1 MTTPPASSRSAS
13 AAPAPAEPESAH
25 PGSPQPPVAR
35 RIRHERT
42 FHGDAFVDEYAW
54 LADKD
59 DPETIAFLE
68 AENAYAEAMLAG
80 QAELREAIFG
90 EIKAR
95 TQETD
100 LSVPTRKGGWWYY
113 ARTEE
118 GKQYPVFCRRAVRPD
133 DSGPPISPDG
143 SPLDGEEVLLDGN
156 ELAGGSQFFALG
168 AYTVSPDGRLLAY
181 STDFS
186 GGERFTL
193 RIKDLVTG
201 ETAADEIPNTF
212 YGTAWSLDGSAL
224 FYTTVDEAW
233 RPHRVWRHV
242 VGTAAAEDVIVYEE
256 ADEKFR
262 VGVGLTRSE
271 RFLLIAVQ
279 SAVTGEVWLL
289 DAARPEGEFTVVRPR
304 RQGVEYHVEHQAGAD
319 GTDRLLILH
328 NDHAENFELAAA
340 PLSDPANWTPI
351 IAHREDTRLL
361 HVDAFAGYLVV
372 YLRRDGL
379 TGLRVIGLGDFGPDR
394 IPDDAGYVVGF
405 PEPVYTVA
413 PGANREYDSR
423 LFRLSYASLVTPDS
437 VYDCDMASGDLTL
450 LKRQPVL
457 ALPGGQEYRPEE
469 FAQYREWAVAADG
482 TRIPISLVC
491 RKGTPRDGS
500 APFLLYGYG
509 SYEASIDPTFSIS
522 RLSLLDRGF
531 GYAIAHIR
539 GGGEMGRRWY
549 EDGKLLHKTNTFTD
563 FVACAE
569 HLAGQ
574 GWTTPSRLIARGAS
588 AGGLLVG
595 AAANIAP
602 QDFGG
607 IVAQVPF
614 VDALTSILDP
624 SLPLTVGEWEEWGD
638 PLHDPQVYAYMKSY
652 SPYENVT
659 AQAYPPILALTS
671 LNDTRVLYRE
681 PAKWIARLQAV
692 GKGGP
697 FLLKTEMV
705 AGHGGRSGRYDKWHE
720 EALILAWIVTTA
732 SAAARPAGSP
742 TA

>member
-1 MTTPPASSRSAS
+1 MTTQPASGSPAS
-13 AAPAPAEPESAH
+13 AEPEATQQDSA
-25 PGSPQPPVAR
+25 PRPPTAR

-42 FHGDAFVDEYAW
+42 FHGDTFIDEYAW

-68 AENAYAEAMLAG
+68 AENVYTDAMTAG
-80 QAELREAIFG
+80 LAELREAIFG

-100 LSVPTRKGGWWYY
+100 LSVPARKGGWWYY
-113 ARTEE
+113 ARTVE

-143 SPLDGEEVLLDGN
+143 SPLDGEEVLLDAN
-156 ELAGGSQFFALG
+156 ELAGESQFFALG

-201 ETAADEIPNTF
+201 ETAADEIPDTF
-212 YGTAWSLDGSAL
+212 YGPAWSLDGSAL
-224 FYTTVDEAW
+224 FYTTVDDAW
-233 RPHRVWRHV
+233 RPYRVWRHRL
-242 VGTAAAEDVIVYEE
+242 GTLAAEDVLVYEE

-271 RFLLIAVQ
+271 RYLVLSMASSITSEA
-279 SAVTGEVWLL
+279 WLL
-289 DAARPEGEFTVVRPR
+289 DAARPEEEFTVVRPR
-304 RQGVEYHVEHQAGAD
+304 RQGVEYHVEHQAYAD
-319 GTDRLLILH
+319 GTGRLLILH
-328 NDHAENFELAAA
+328 NDQAENFELAAA
-340 PLSDPANWTPI
+340 PLSDPAYWTAI
-351 IAHREDTRLL
+351 ITHRDDTRLL
-361 HVDAFAGYLVV
+361 SVDAFVSDLVV
-372 YLRRDGL
+372 YFRRDGL
-379 TGLRVIGLGDFGPDR
+379 TGLRVIPQGGPGSDGAL
-394 IPDDAGYVVGF
+394 DDAGYEVSFG
-405 PEPVYTVA
+405 EPVYSVA
-413 PGANREYDSR
+413 PLANREYDSR
-423 LFRLSYASLVTPDS
+423 LFRLGYGSLVTPES
-437 VYDCDMASGDLTL
+437 VYDCDMATGDLTL
-450 LKRQPVL
+450 LRRQPVL
-457 ALPGGQEYRPEE
+457 ALPGGREYNADDYE
-469 FAQYREWAVAADG
+469 QYREWATASDG

-491 RKGTPRDGS
+491 PRGTPRDGS
-500 APFLLYGYG
+500 APFVLYGYG
-509 SYEASIDPTFSIS
+509 SYEASIDPGFSIS

-549 EDGKLLHKTNTFTD
+549 EEGKLLHKVNTFTD
-563 FVACAE
+563 FVASAE
-569 HLAGQ
+569 HLVAQ

-595 AAANIAP
+595 AVANIAP
-602 QDFGG
+602 GDFGG

-614 VDALTSILDP
+614 VDALTSVLDP

-638 PLHDPQVYAYMKSY
+638 PLHDAQVYAYMKSY
-652 SPYENVT
+652 TPYENVT
-659 AQAYPPILALTS
+659 GQTYPPILALTS

-692 GKGGP
+692 GHGGP

-720 EALILAWIVTTA
+720 EALVLAWIVATA
-732 SAAARPAGSP
+732 SAAARPVAP
-742 TA
+742 